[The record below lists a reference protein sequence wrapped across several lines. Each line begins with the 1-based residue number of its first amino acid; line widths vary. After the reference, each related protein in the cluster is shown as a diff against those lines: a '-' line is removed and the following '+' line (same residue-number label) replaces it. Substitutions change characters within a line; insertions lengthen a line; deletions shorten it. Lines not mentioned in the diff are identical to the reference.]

1 MSLFTELLDWC
12 VPIGGIRYRTTRELC
27 WEVGC
32 KDSGLW
38 VRVPTDYA
46 FDVSIPKLLRWALD
60 PHNPK
65 YLKAGALHDFLLHDR
80 LWDRVSSAA
89 AVSDALKAEGVGRG
103 KRLAMVL
110 AVISWK
116 WR

>member
-1 MSLFTELLDWC
+1 MSAFTDLNDWYE
-12 VPIGGIRYRTTRELC
+12 PIGGIRYRTTKELC
-27 WEVGC
+27 WEVGR
-32 KDSGLW
+32 KGSLLW
-38 VRVPTDYA
+38 MKVPPGFE
-46 FDVSIPKLLRWALD
+46 FDVSIPKLMRWMLD

-65 YLKAGALHDFLLHDR
+65 YLKAGALHDYLLHVQ
-80 LWDRVSSAA
+80 LWERVASAA
-89 AVSDALKAEGVGRG
+89 AFSDALKAEGVRRM